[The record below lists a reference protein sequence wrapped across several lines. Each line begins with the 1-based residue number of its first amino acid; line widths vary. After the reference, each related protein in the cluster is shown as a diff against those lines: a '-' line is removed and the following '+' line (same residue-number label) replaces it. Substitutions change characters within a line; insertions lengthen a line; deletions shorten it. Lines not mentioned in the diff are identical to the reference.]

1 MLENNKTILK
11 SQLKFRSDAHN
22 AFTEKVNKI
31 GFSLNDFKR
40 AQVPER
46 VISYPHGVG
55 LGIFCKQELT
65 RHPKI
70 KNDYNDWLWPQIPDH
85 LYVILIV
92 GGSGS
97 GKMNALLGQILHKP
111 DIDKIFLCVKD
122 PCVKIWVSDKNSEEA
137 GLKHFKE
144 PKAFIEY

>member
-1 MLENNKTILK
+1 MNIMIDFDAVRGGNK
-11 SQLKFRSDAHN
+11 QQ
-22 AFTEKVNKI
+22 NKP
-31 GFSLNDFKR
+31 D
-40 AQVPER
+40 
-46 VISYPHGVG
+46 
-55 LGIFCKQELT
+55 
-65 RHPKI
+65 
-70 KNDYNDWLWPQIPDH
+70 WPQIPDH

-92 GGSGS
+92 GGCGS

-122 PCVKIWVSDKNSEEA
+122 PCVRISVSHKNSEEA